1 MKTRKATQNTDIPV
15 KILRENADIFSVY
28 ICDFFNETIRSGKF
42 PLILKNADITAVF
55 KKGFKGSKENYRP
68 VSILP
73 VISKI
78 FEKLISK
85 QITNFMEPLFSK
97 YQCGFHR
104 GFSTQDCLL
113 AMLEKWKSVVDKG
126 KIFGILMTD
135 LSKAFDCLSHELII
149 AKLNDVVLVCLH

>member
-1 MKTRKATQNTDIPV
+1 MI
-15 KILRENADIFSVY
+15 
-28 ICDFFNETIRSGKF
+28 FFNETIRSSKF

-85 QITNFMEPLFSK
+85 KITNFMEPLFSK
-97 YQCGFHR
+97 YQCGFRR
-104 GFSTQDCLL
+104 GFSAQDCLL
-113 AMLEKWKSVVDKG
+113 A
-126 KIFGILMTD
+126 
-135 LSKAFDCLSHELII
+135 I
-149 AKLNDVVLVCLH
+149 ARKMEIGSG

>member
-1 MKTRKATQNTDIPV
+1 MQKGGQVFISLKYDIFKEIKKLKTRKATQNTDIPV

-28 ICDFFNETIRSGKF
+28 ICDFFNGTIRSGKF

-78 FEKLISK
+78 VEKLISK

-97 YQCGFHR
+97 YQCGFRR
-104 GFSTQDCLL
+104 GFSAQDCLL
-113 AMLEKWKSVVDKG
+113 AMLE
-126 KIFGILMTD
+126 
-135 LSKAFDCLSHELII
+135 
-149 AKLNDVVLVCLH
+149 